1 MKFTLNYLMIKRLGE
16 MAGLEYNDISP
27 MNEIAPDTEALINGL
42 PTEALSET
50 DRVLKELG
58 MADGEGQPAE
68 PIRAFVKA
76 LFTPGTCLRAEL
88 KEESGS
94 GDVYFI
100 PFDGA
105 WLMMNAKHGELTA
118 AGPVSYEIAKQY
130 LVAAMHSAL
139 ESGVLSAQYR
149 DRKCKRS
156 VSDNK
161 TTKPDSGDMIVS
173 GDTDIT
179 EAAQI
184 LTDKL
189 IEYAGKDKNSFEKL
203 FRNTESTVIDQYY
216 TTDYAKFR
224 EYGKSLIAIA
234 VQEGDSVWFT
244 ALYYQIPANHPAE
257 REQSV
262 YLSTIMTRGNDGWK
276 IEWNDAARS
285 ELQSGYDDAGFT
297 YSGREAMEQGYA
309 WAKFFVPF
317 DINNTMIFYDDAVMC
332 KVTEMYMDINNNVQ
346 ITLYTANGTDK
357 DVGLSGVDIAV
368 ADGDSPLF
376 SKHFDMD
383 LYITERNVSIYTLTI
398 PSEEL
403 DFTTWSSPKITDFRF
418 SYTDLAY

>member
-58 MADGEGQPAE
+58 MADGEGQPAK
-68 PIRAFVKA
+68 PIRAFIKA
-76 LFTPGTCLRAEL
+76 LFTPETCLRAEL

-234 VQEGDSVWFT
+234 TQEGDSVWFT
-244 ALYYQIPANHPAE
+244 ALYYQIPANYPAE

-262 YLSTIMTRGNDGWK
+262 YLSTIMTRGNGGWK

-383 LYITERNVSIYTLTI
+383 LSITERNVSIYTLTI

-403 DFTTWSSPKITDFRF
+403 NFTTWSSPKITDFRF

>member
-58 MADGEGQPAE
+58 MADGEGQPAK
-68 PIRAFVKA
+68 PIRAFIKA
-76 LFTPGTCLRAEL
+76 LFTPETCLRAEL

-203 FRNTESTVIDQYY
+203 FRNAESTVIDQYY

-244 ALYYQIPANHPAE
+244 ALYYQIPANYPAE

-262 YLSTIMTRGNDGWK
+262 YLSTIMTRGNGGWK

-403 DFTTWSSPKITDFRF
+403 NFTTWSSPKITDFRF